1 MFLSSLLCSSHVC
14 FYVKLFFINYSFA
27 VCLIWQGEPL
37 ICSSVLEFGY
47 VWTFILSYA
56 VWNTCQVLNKVLE
69 I

>member
-1 MFLSSLLCSSHVC
+1 MSVSMSN
-14 FYVKLFFINYSFA
+14 YFFINYNFA

-69 I
+69 IELAVHCVV